1 VEIQDGKFACEA
13 CGKRY
18 PRKPQLAG
26 NKCACG
32 AVIVVP
38 QAAAPRRADD
48 DRKGGHIAQTFGST
62 RYSRS
67 DFVRRGARLVGAAAV
82 LGSFPTAAAAEPS
95 AATTTVTSN
104 ASPANSVPT
113 TTTSA
118 QTYDLRDFVRWIVEE
133 FEPSVRLP
141 GPAGS
146 YARLVGG
153 TEVEL
158 YGASDMACVLYTIGR
173 LSPTETERREWAAVL
188 QSFQNPD
195 TGYLLEKS
203 RTHTPLHNTAFALG
217 AMQLLEVRA
226 KHPLKFAA
234 EYADVAA
241 FLGTLDWQ
249 KRVYSDS
256 HRGAGVASVYAL
268 APELRSTAWFDAFFR
283 TCDAAFDPAN
293 GLMGHGKPP
302 GGDSDQ
308 IGGTFHY
315 HFLYEHFNRRMPF
328 PQKRIDSVIGL
339 QQPDGYWHPTNH
351 LWLTLDAIYLM
362 TRTLRYTAYRAGDV
376 VRVVQR
382 CMDVL
387 MNDFYG
393 ADGRE
398 RFARDKMGVHSLTSA
413 ISIAAEAQQFLGA
426 DRVVTDW
433 PLHLVLD
440 RRPFI

>member
-1 VEIQDGKFACEA
+1 MTVRRTDDG
-13 CGKRY
+13 GDL
-18 PRKPQLAG
+18 P
-26 NKCACG
+26 
-32 AVIVVP
+32 
-38 QAAAPRRADD
+38 
-48 DRKGGHIAQTFGST
+48 T
-62 RYSRS
+62 YSRS
-67 DFVRRGARLVGAAAV
+67 EFLRRGAASVAAGTVLRSVGASSAQTA
-82 LGSFPTAAAAEPS
+82 PATTAADSRPVA
-95 AATTTVTSN
+95 
-104 ASPANSVPT
+104 
-113 TTTSA
+113 TTSA
-118 QTYDLRDFVRWIVEE
+118 TTYDLRDFVRWIVDE

-146 YARLVGG
+146 YARLIGG

-173 LSPTETERREWAAVL
+173 LNPTEAERAEWAGVL
-188 QSFQNPD
+188 QSFQDPD

-203 RTHTPLHNTAFALG
+203 RTHTPLHNTAFAMG
-217 AMQLLEVRA
+217 AMQLLEVRS

-234 EYADVAA
+234 EHANIAA
-241 FLGTLDWQ
+241 FLATFDWRQ
-249 KRVYSDS
+249 RVYSDS

-268 APELRSTAWFDAFFR
+268 APELRSTAWFKTFFQ
-283 TCDAAFDPAN
+283 TCDAAFDPVN
-293 GLMGHGKPP
+293 GLMGHDKPP

-339 QQPDGYWHPTNH
+339 QQLDGYWHPHNR

-362 TRTLRYTAYRAGDV
+362 TRTLRYAAHREGDV

-382 CMDVL
+382 TMDVL
-387 MNDFYG
+387 MNDVYSV
-393 ADGRE
+393 DGRK
-398 RFARDKMGVHSLTSA
+398 RFSRDKMAVHSLTSA
-413 ISIAAEAQQFLGA
+413 ISIAAEVQQFLGA